1 MTNPP
6 SSQIYHLQAVPTAT
20 PAALEARPV
29 RLMAVYLYG
38 GSAASSVEFKNA
50 ATDTGTVLFSMDTLT
65 ASGQFVDLS
74 PFGGI
79 NFSVGCFVKPA
90 GTGAIAYCWFE

>member
-1 MTNPP
+1 M
-6 SSQIYHLQAVPTAT
+6 QQYRLQAVTTAS
-20 PAALEARPV
+20 AARLGAKPV

-38 GSAASSVEFKNA
+38 GSAATSVEFKNA

-79 NFSVGCFVKPA
+79 DFSTGCFVKPA
-90 GTGAIAYCWFE
+90 GAGGIAYCWFD